1 MTPERWRQVEE
12 IRHAALSRVE
22 SDREAFLAHACAGDP
37 ALRREVEAAL
47 AQHESGFLEAPAMD
61 AAVPTVS
68 DAGASLLTGRRIG
81 AYQVHE
87 RIGVGG
93 MGEVYRARDTKL
105 GRDVAIKILPRLFT
119 SDSDRLARFERE
131 AHVLASLNHPHIGA
145 IYGLEDVDGVR
156 ALVLELVNGETL
168 ADRIVRG
175 PIPLNEAMTMARQ
188 IADALE
194 AAHEKGIIHRDLKPS
209 NIKITPDGVVK
220 VLDFGLAKAAS
231 GDTATADLTQSPTIT
246 VGGTQEGVILGTPA
260 YMSPEQ
266 ARGRPADKRADVW
279 AFGVVLYEMLT
290 GRPAYQGETTSDV
303 LAKVIEREPDWA
315 ALPASTPPRLRELLN
330 RCAKKDPKMRLQA
343 IGDARIQIEE
353 LISGATEETVT
364 AVKAPTAYR
373 NWRIHVAWAS
383 VLLAAVVTAIWLSAR
398 TVSENLPAPN
408 AVPVI
413 VLMDSPLPGRVYDPR
428 TLAEGGTNA
437 DDVTDVLRDL
447 RVAMTK
453 ENTSA
458 AWHREEQVVKE
469 NPDLIV
475 AHLSCLLD
483 ARVGEGQTAI
493 SEHLVE
499 IAENRVIVF
508 LAYVAARN
516 PRTRFIVYSR
526 TFFQTHGGE
535 QQWVATQVA
544 RLPVLKDRLNAFTVP
559 GGREKATFR
568 DPQTAQLLRARV
580 AQVLGLGPKGASN

>member
-1 MTPERWRQVEE
+1 MTPERWQQ
-12 IRHAALSRVE
+12 ISQLHI
-22 SDREAFLAHACAGDP
+22 
-37 ALRREVEAAL
+37 AAL
-47 AQHESGFLEAPAMD
+47 ACDVAERTAFLRDACGDDAELRSEVESLLAQESVPESFLEPLPGLGMRESEFD
-61 AAVPTVS
+61 LSGQQVGIYKVM
-68 DAGASLLTGRRIG
+68 SLL
-81 AYQVHE
+81 
-87 RIGVGG
+87 GVGG

-105 GRDVAIKILPRLFT
+105 GRDVAIKILPPHFT
-119 SDSDRLARFERE
+119 SDPDRLARFERE
-131 AHVLASLNHPHIGA
+131 ARMLAALNHPNIGA
-145 IYGLEDVDGVR
+145 IYGLEDADGVR

-168 ADRIVRG
+168 AERIVRG
-175 PIPLNEAMTMARQ
+175 PIPLAETLLIARQ

-194 AAHEKGIIHRDLKPS
+194 AAHEKGIVHRDLKPA

-231 GDTATADLTQSPTIT
+231 SDAATGDLTQSPTIT
-246 VGGTQEGVILGTPA
+246 VGGTRDGVILGTA
-260 YMSPEQ
+260 TYMSPER
-266 ARGRPADKRADVW
+266 ATGRPADKRADVW

-290 GRPAYQGETTSDV
+290 GRRAFEGETFSDV
-303 LAKVIEREPDWA
+303 LAKVIEREPDWTV
-315 ALPASTPPRLRELLN
+315 LPATTPPRLRELLR
-330 RCAKKDPKMRLQA
+330 RCVRKDPKTRLQA
-343 IGDARIQIEE
+343 IGDARVQIDE
-353 LISGATEETVT
+353 LISGATEETAT

-373 NWRIHVAWAS
+373 SWRVHVAWAS
-383 VLLAAVVTAIWLSAR
+383 VLLAAVVTAIWLSAG

-447 RVAMTK
+447 RVAIRK

-458 AWHREEQVVKE
+458 AWHREEQVVGG

-493 SEHLVE
+493 SAHLVDL
-499 IAENRVIVF
+499 AENRFIVF

-526 TFFQTHGGE
+526 SVFQTHGGE
-535 QQWVATQVA
+535 EQWVATQVA

-568 DPQTAQLLRARV
+568 DPQSAQLLRARV
-580 AQVLGLGPKGASN
+580 AQVLGRGPKGASN